1 MDNLLNVT
9 NEVWVEGLLGV
20 SITQIIVA
28 ILIMLLAILGR
39 VFFTRRVLTWL
50 DKLTENTESKMD
62 DVVFESLERPLGYVP
77 IVIGLYVLTIY
88 LPMSGSMGEFGGNLV
103 KALVAFTIFSALM
116 NTVSP
121 LFAVLSNSTWLTP
134 SMSTWLERAVR
145 MILGVIC
152 LAIILDIFG
161 IEIGPLV
168 AGLGLFSV
176 AVALGAQDL
185 FKNLIAGILI
195 IGENRFQPGDRI
207 EVIGEMHG
215 IVEQIGFRST
225 TVRLFNTAPMVI
237 PNKDLSDVK
246 VINHGEMIFRRLN
259 WTINLVYSTTVEQ
272 LTGICD
278 EIEKYMKES
287 KDIAENEGQESFARA
302 SEFGA
307 SSIDV
312 RILCY
317 TAPVSLTEFSAI
329 KQRLIYEIMRIV
341 RGNGSEFAYPS
352 TSVYVESTPESVD
365 NEIPAVDEEK
375 PA

>member
-1 MDNLLNVT
+1 M
-9 NEVWVEGLLGV
+9 NEFINIFNNIWVSGLFGV

-28 ILIMLLAILGR
+28 ISIMLLSFLCRA
-39 VFFTRRVLTWL
+39 FFIRRVLTWL
-50 DKLTENTESKMD
+50 DKLTENTESNFD
-62 DVVFESLERPLGYVP
+62 DAVLDSLERPLGYVP
-77 IVIGLYVLTIY
+77 IVIGLYILTIY
-88 LPMSGSMGEFGGNLV
+88 LPVSGNMGEFGSNLV
-103 KALVAFTIFSALM
+103 EALVAFTIFSALM
-116 NTVSP
+116 NTVNP
-121 LFAVLSNSTWLTP
+121 VFGVLSSSTWLTP
-134 SMSTWLERAVR
+134 SMSMWLERAVR
-145 MILGVIC
+145 MILGIIC

-215 IVEQIGFRST
+215 MVEEIGFRST
-225 TVRLFNTAPMVI
+225 TIRLFNTSPMVI

-246 VINHGEMIFRRLN
+246 VINHGEMIYRRLN
-259 WTINLVYSTTVEQ
+259 WKINLVYSTTVEQ
-272 LTGICD
+272 LSKICAD
-278 EIEKYMKES
+278 IETYMKHS
-287 KDIAENEGQESFARA
+287 DDIAENPGQECLARA
-302 SEFGA
+302 VEFGA

-312 RILCY
+312 QILCY
-317 TAPVSLTEFSAI
+317 TAPVSLTEFTAI
-329 KQRLIYEIMRIV
+329 KQNLIYEIMNVV

-352 TSVYVESTPESVD
+352 TSLYVESTPESVD
-365 NEIPAVDEEK
+365 NAIPEVTKEK

>member
-1 MDNLLNVT
+1 MDNLLNLT

-20 SITQIIVA
+20 SVTQIIVA
-28 ILIMLLAILGR
+28 ILIMLLAVLGR

-317 TAPVSLTEFSAI
+317 TAPVNLTEFSAI

-352 TSVYVESTPESVD
+352 TSVYVESTPESAD

>member
-1 MDNLLNVT
+1 M
-9 NEVWVEGLLGV
+9 
-20 SITQIIVA
+20 TQIITA
-28 ILIMLLAILGR
+28 MGIMLTSLLCRA
-39 VFFTRRVLTWL
+39 FFIRRVLTWL
-50 DKLTENTESKMD
+50 EKLTENTESSFD
-62 DVVFESLERPLGYVP
+62 DAVLDSLERPLGYVP
-77 IVIGLYVLTIY
+77 IVIGLYILTIY
-88 LPMSGSMGEFGGNLV
+88 LPMSGNMGEFGSNLV
-103 KALVAFTIFSALM
+103 EALVAFTIFSALM

-121 LFAVLSNSTWLTP
+121 IFSVLSSTTWLTP

-145 MILGVIC
+145 MILGIIC

-215 IVEQIGFRST
+215 MVEQIGFRST
-225 TVRLFNTAPMVI
+225 TVRLFNTSPMVI

-246 VINHGEMIFRRLN
+246 VINHGEMIYRRLN

-272 LTGICD
+272 LAKICAD
-278 EIEKYMKES
+278 IEAYMNNSE
-287 KDIAENEGQESFARA
+287 DIAENPGQECFARA
-302 SEFGA
+302 VEFGA

-312 RILCY
+312 QILCY
-317 TAPVSLTEFSAI
+317 TAPVNLTEFTAI
-329 KQRLIYEIMRIV
+329 KQNFIYEIMGVV

-352 TSVYVESTPESVD
+352 TSLYVESTPDSAD
-365 NEIPAVDEEK
+365 NLMPVVSDEK

>member
-1 MDNLLNVT
+1 MDNLLNLT

-20 SITQIIVA
+20 SVTQIIVA
-28 ILIMLLAILGR
+28 ILIMLLAVLGR

-317 TAPVSLTEFSAI
+317 TAPVNLTEFSAI

>member
-1 MDNLLNVT
+1 M
-9 NEVWVEGLLGV
+9 NEFINIFNNIWVSGLFGV

-28 ILIMLLAILGR
+28 ISIMLLSFLCRA
-39 VFFTRRVLTWL
+39 FFIRRVITWL
-50 DKLTENTESKMD
+50 DKLTENTESNFD
-62 DVVFESLERPLGYVP
+62 DAVLDSLERPLGYVP
-77 IVIGLYVLTIY
+77 IVIGLYILTIY
-88 LPMSGSMGEFGGNLV
+88 LPVSGNMGEFGSNLV
-103 KALVAFTIFSALM
+103 EALVAFTIFSALM
-116 NTVSP
+116 NTVNP
-121 LFAVLSNSTWLTP
+121 VFGVLSSSTWLTP
-134 SMSTWLERAVR
+134 SMSMWLERAVR
-145 MILGVIC
+145 MILGIIC

-215 IVEQIGFRST
+215 MVEEIGFRST
-225 TVRLFNTAPMVI
+225 TIRLFNTSPMVI

-246 VINHGEMIFRRLN
+246 VINHGEMIYRRLN
-259 WTINLVYSTTVEQ
+259 WKINLVYSTTVEQ
-272 LTGICD
+272 LSKICAD
-278 EIEKYMKES
+278 IETYMKHS
-287 KDIAENEGQESFARA
+287 DDIAENPGQECLARA
-302 SEFGA
+302 VEFGA

-312 RILCY
+312 QILCY
-317 TAPVSLTEFSAI
+317 TAPVSLTEFTAI
-329 KQRLIYEIMRIV
+329 KQNLIYEIMNVV

-352 TSVYVESTPESVD
+352 TSLYVESTPESVD
-365 NEIPAVDEEK
+365 NAIPEVTKEK